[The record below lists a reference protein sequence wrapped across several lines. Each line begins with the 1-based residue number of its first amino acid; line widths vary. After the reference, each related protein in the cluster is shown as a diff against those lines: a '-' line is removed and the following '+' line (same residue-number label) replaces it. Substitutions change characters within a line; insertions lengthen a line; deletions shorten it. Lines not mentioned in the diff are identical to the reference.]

1 MPSTSFFPDLS
12 RPLRFPHDLLR
23 IVVWAYFRPFTLERY
38 LQQFDPEL
46 KLDSSLITLWRK
58 GREHPPLRHLV
69 VLTLFH
75 ALLTPWLAF
84 PLAYALQALGVAV
97 DYRLMLE
104 GVLEGVLVGVLLGVL
119 GYVLLGVLLGV
130 LGDGLGGVLL
140 GVLWDVL
147 GGVLWGVLWG
157 VLLGVL
163 VSVLGYVLGYVLEGV
178 LKGVGLALGVVVGWL
193 RLHECLLESPL
204 AWLLGRVDA
213 DGRHLRLSPP
223 FWHEVIRL
231 PLPGVERQVLA
242 LARRDRQA
250 GLAAVEYLAAYRYG
264 WARKV
269 AARVALRF
277 LLESMARARTLQD
290 LAALYRDLAPWWRL
304 PEVREQWG
312 DLVTFVETVTGKVQA
327 ALESDTA
334 YNKALRL
341 QEALQTVEAWQQ
353 ALPLAA
359 SPLTGDLRPV
369 LATWQALLQQAV
381 AQARGEEFIPNPYIA
396 GAPLATASA
405 TFKGRRAVMRRLE
418 AEFAAFRTQRPALL
432 LFGGRR
438 MGKTSLI
445 RQLPARLGPEV
456 VPVVLDAQGL
466 GTVASPQAFWQRL
479 IHTARRQAEEHRG
492 LRLPAP
498 DPAQLAQDPFA
509 AMQAWMDAVEARAP
523 DAVFLLALDEYEAL
537 QQAMDAG
544 RLDVRVLDLLRHM
557 LQHRRQW
564 LVLFSGLYTFED
576 LPVVW
581 SDRFINV
588 RYFLLGPLEEEAAR
602 DLILRPVPEFEGKVH
617 YPDEAVEKL
626 LAETGRQPNW
636 LQAALKALIR
646 RLNEERRRQVTLD
659 DVDWALAQVYR
670 EIPGDFRFFCE
681 YAQPFPRRA
690 EDPQVLAGYQAIV
703 RLLALEPGI
712 TREELEARVPPEARR
727 LVRPT
732 LDFFLRREMLVQ
744 TDGGYRWAFPLLARW
759 LRER

>member
-1 MPSTSFFPDLS
+1 MSSTIFFPGLS
-12 RPLRFPHDLLR
+12 RPLRFPRDLLR

-38 LQQFDPEL
+38 LQQFDPS
-46 KLDSSLITLWRK
+46 LDLDTSLITLWRK
-58 GREHPPLRHLV
+58 GRAHPPLRHLV

-75 ALLTPWLAF
+75 ALVTPWLAF
-84 PLAYALQALGVAV
+84 PLAYALQSLGMAV
-97 DYRLMLE
+97 DY
-104 GVLEGVLVGVLLGVL
+104 GGVLV
-119 GYVLLGVLLGV
+119 
-130 LGDGLGGVLL
+130 
-140 GVLWDVL
+140 
-147 GGVLWGVLWG
+147 GVLWG
-157 VLLGVL
+157 VLLGVW
-163 VSVLGYVLGYVLEGV
+163 G
-178 LKGVGLALGVVVGWL
+178 GVGAL
-193 RLHECLLESPL
+193 RLYEYPLWLPL
-204 AWLLGRVDA
+204 AWLLGRMDA
-213 DGRHLRLSPP
+213 SGRWLRLSPP
-223 FWHEVIRL
+223 FWHEVVVL

-242 LARRDRQA
+242 LARGDRQA

-264 WARKV
+264 WARKA

-312 DLVTFVETVTGKVQA
+312 DLVNFVETVTGKVQA

-381 AQARGEEFIPNPYIA
+381 VQARQEEFIPNPYLS

-405 TFKGRRAVMRRLE
+405 TFKGREAVMRRLE

-466 GTVASPQAFWQRL
+466 GTVASPQAFWAQL
-479 IHTARRQAEEHRG
+479 IHTARRQAEQHRG

-498 DPAQLAQDPFA
+498 DPDQLAQDPFA
-509 AMQAWMDAVEARAP
+509 AVQAWMDAVEAQAP

-588 RYFLLGPLEEEAAR
+588 RYFLLGPLEEEATR
-602 DLILRPVPEFEGKVH
+602 DLILRPVPEFAGKVH
-617 YPDEAVEKL
+617 YPAEAVAKL

-646 RLNEERRRQVTLD
+646 RLNEERRRQVTLA

-670 EIPGDFRFFCE
+670 EIPGDFRFFWE

-690 EDPQVLAGYQAIV
+690 EEPEVLAGYQAIV

-744 TDGGYRWAFPLLARW
+744 ADGGYRWAFPLLARW